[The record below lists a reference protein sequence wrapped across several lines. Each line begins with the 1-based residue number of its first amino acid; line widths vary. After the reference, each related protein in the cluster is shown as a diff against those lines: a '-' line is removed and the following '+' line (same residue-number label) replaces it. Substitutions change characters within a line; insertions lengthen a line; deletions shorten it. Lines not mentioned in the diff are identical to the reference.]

1 MSETTSA
8 PAAPAAPAAAP
19 ESAPPPDSQPAISV
33 SEAARLLNQQRRQ
46 GQPPPPAPVRRDSPP
61 TTPAPRPSGQQAAP
75 NGQQAPAAPTPPAPA
90 PAAPD
95 GADTMARALGLP
107 DGAAPPVP
115 SEQPRQDAPGIE
127 VDGRRLSHDEV
138 RRAVAAATD
147 YTQKTQALARER
159 QALEQQQQALAT
171 VLPYLQ
177 PELARIQQQIA
188 GVPRPDAALIESN
201 PQEYLRQRAAYEAAA
216 DEQGRLGQLTQ
227 VQQEAAQRALAEQ
240 VQRGN
245 EELAKEFPQWADP
258 QIRAEWQRQISEW
271 AMGKAGFNRQELSRL
286 ADHRQLKVMMK
297 AYQWDRMM
305 DGART
310 GAPIQSA
317 PPRGVAPPPA
327 PAQRVS
333 DAESAFEAR
342 PNFRNAAALLGARRA
357 R

>member
-1 MSETTSA
+1 
-8 PAAPAAPAAAP
+8 
-19 ESAPPPDSQPAISV
+19 
-33 SEAARLLNQQRRQ
+33 
-46 GQPPPPAPVRRDSPP
+46 
-61 TTPAPRPSGQQAAP
+61 
-75 NGQQAPAAPTPPAPA
+75 
-90 PAAPD
+90 
-95 GADTMARALGLP
+95 MARALGLP
-107 DGAAPPVP
+107 DGIAPPA
-115 SEQPRQDAPGIE
+115 SGEQPGPTVPGIE

-188 GVPRPDAALIESN
+188 GVPRPDPSLIESN

-227 VQQEAAQRALAEQ
+227 VQQEASQRALAEQ
-240 VQRGN
+240 VARGN
-245 EELAKEFPQWADP
+245 EELAKQFPQWADP
-258 QIRAEWQRQISEW
+258 QIRAEWQRQIADW
-271 AMGKAGFNRQELSRL
+271 AMTKAGFNRQELSRL
-286 ADHRQLKVMMK
+286 ADHRQLTVMMK

>member
-1 MSETTSA
+1 
-8 PAAPAAPAAAP
+8 
-19 ESAPPPDSQPAISV
+19 
-33 SEAARLLNQQRRQ
+33 
-46 GQPPPPAPVRRDSPP
+46 
-61 TTPAPRPSGQQAAP
+61 
-75 NGQQAPAAPTPPAPA
+75 
-90 PAAPD
+90 
-95 GADTMARALGLP
+95 
-107 DGAAPPVP
+107 
-115 SEQPRQDAPGIE
+115 
-127 VDGRRLSHDEV
+127 V
-138 RRAVAAATD
+138 RRAVAAASD
-147 YTQKTQALARER
+147 YTQKTQALARDR

-188 GVPRPDAALIESN
+188 GVPRPDASLIESN
-201 PQEYLRQRAAYEAAA
+201 PQEYLRQRAAYEAAT

-245 EELAKEFPQWADP
+245 EELAKQFPQWADP
-258 QIRAEWQRQISEW
+258 QIRAEWQRQIADW
-271 AMGKAGFNRQELSRL
+271 AMTKAGFNRQELSRL
-286 ADHRQLKVMMK
+286 ADHRQLTVMMK